1 MKKLTFIAAFAMSLF
16 CVLGSPSVYAQ
27 EQQGRKPAMRK
38 IVDPETSARELTD
51 RMKEELKLTEKQ
63 YKKVYKLNLKEAEAM
78 ADENKPEMPDG
89 MVGPEEGRGG
99 MRPGMRPDG
108 MRMEPGRGMRPR
120 PGDGTDN
127 ADFSE
132 KAEQMKKR
140 EEKMD
145 KKMKKILDDGQYAK
159 WQDMMK
165 ERRERQKRELDLQ
178 RQRRELGLP
187 EKA

>member
-1 MKKLTFIAAFAMSLF
+1 MKKLTFIAAFTMSLF
-16 CVLGSPSVYAQ
+16 FVLCSPRVYAQ
-27 EQQGRKPAMRK
+27 ERQGRKPAMRK
-38 IVDPETSARELTD
+38 VVDHETLARELSD

-78 ADENKPEMPDG
+78 EDENKPEMPDG
-89 MVGPEEGRGG
+89 MKGPGEGRSG
-99 MRPGMRPDG
+99 MRSGMRPDG
-108 MRMEPGRGMRPR
+108 MRMGPGGGMRPR
-120 PGDGTDN
+120 PDAVKDN
-127 ADFSE
+127 TDFSE
-132 KAEQMKKR
+132 KAEQMKNR
-140 EEKMD
+140 EAKVD

>member
-1 MKKLTFIAAFAMSLF
+1 MSLF

-38 IVDPETSARELTD
+38 VVDPETSARELTD

-78 ADENKPEMPDG
+78 ADENKPEIPDG
-89 MVGPEEGRGG
+89 MNRAGEGRGG

-132 KAEQMKKR
+132 KTEQMKSVKR
-140 EEKMD
+140 R
-145 KKMKKILDDGQYAK
+145 
-159 WQDMMK
+159 WT
-165 ERRERQKRELDLQ
+165 RR
-178 RQRRELGLP
+178 
-187 EKA
+187 

>member
-38 IVDPETSARELTD
+38 VVDPETSARELTD

-78 ADENKPEMPDG
+78 ADENKPEMLDG
-89 MVGPEEGRGG
+89 MVGPGEGRGG

-108 MRMEPGRGMRPR
+108 MRMGPGGGMRPR

-127 ADFSE
+127 ADFSG
-132 KAEQMKKR
+132 KAEQMKSVKR
-140 EEKMD
+140 R
-145 KKMKKILDDGQYAK
+145 
-159 WQDMMK
+159 WT
-165 ERRERQKRELDLQ
+165 RR
-178 RQRRELGLP
+178 
-187 EKA
+187 

>member
-1 MKKLTFIAAFAMSLF
+1 MKKLTFIAAFAMSIF
-16 CVLGSPSVYAQ
+16 CVLDSPCVYAQ

-38 IVDPETSARELTD
+38 VVDPETSARELTD

-89 MVGPEEGRGG
+89 MNRAGEGRDG

-108 MRMEPGRGMRPR
+108 MRMGPGGGMRPR

-132 KAEQMKKR
+132 KAEQ
-140 EEKMD
+140 
-145 KKMKKILDDGQYAK
+145 MKKILDDGQYAK

>member
-1 MKKLTFIAAFAMSLF
+1 
-16 CVLGSPSVYAQ
+16 
-27 EQQGRKPAMRK
+27 
-38 IVDPETSARELTD
+38 
-51 RMKEELKLTEKQ
+51 
-63 YKKVYKLNLKEAEAM
+63 M

-89 MVGPEEGRGG
+89 MVGPGEGRGG
-99 MRPGMRPDG
+99 MHPGMRPDG
-108 MRMEPGRGMRPR
+108 MRMGPGRGMRPR
-120 PGDGTDN
+120 PGAGTDN

>member
-1 MKKLTFIAAFAMSLF
+1 MKKLTFIAAFVVSLF
-16 CVLGSPSVYAQ
+16 YVLGSPDVYAQ

-38 IVDPETSARELTD
+38 VVDPETSARELTD

-89 MVGPEEGRGG
+89 MNRAGEGRGG
-99 MRPGMRPDG
+99 IRPGMRPDDV
-108 MRMEPGRGMRPR
+108 RMGSAGGMRPR
-120 PGDGTDN
+120 LGAGKDN
-127 ADFSE
+127 ADFSN

-145 KKMKKILDDGQYAK
+145 KKMKKILDDGQYEK

-165 ERRERQKRELDLQ
+165 ERRKRQKRELDLL